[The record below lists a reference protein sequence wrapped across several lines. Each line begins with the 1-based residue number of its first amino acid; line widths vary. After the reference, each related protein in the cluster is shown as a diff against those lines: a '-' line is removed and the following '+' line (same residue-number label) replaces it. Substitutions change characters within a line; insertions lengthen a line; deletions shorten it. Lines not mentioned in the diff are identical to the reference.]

1 MRQLKITKQVTNR
14 ETASLDKY
22 LQEIGKVDLI
32 SADEEVELA
41 QRIQDGDEIAL
52 EKLTKANLRFVVSVA
67 KQYQNQGLSLPDLI
81 NEGNLG
87 LIKAAKR
94 FDETRGFKFISYAV
108 WWIRQS
114 ILQALAEQSR
124 IVRLPLNKIGSIN
137 KINKTYASLEQK
149 YEREPSAD
157 EIASV
162 LEISANDV
170 RESQRNSGRHISMD
184 APLVDG
190 EDSNLYDVI
199 MSGESPNPDDSLIN
213 DSLRTEIERSLTTL
227 TEREADVIRLYFGLG
242 SKHAMTLEEIG
253 EKFDLT
259 RERVRQIKEKGIRR
273 LKHTSRSKI
282 LKTYLG

>member
-32 SADEEVELA
+32 SADEEVILA
-41 QRIQDGDEIAL
+41 QKIKDGDEIAL

-157 EIASV
+157 EIANV

-213 DSLRTEIERSLTTL
+213 DSLRTEIERSLITL